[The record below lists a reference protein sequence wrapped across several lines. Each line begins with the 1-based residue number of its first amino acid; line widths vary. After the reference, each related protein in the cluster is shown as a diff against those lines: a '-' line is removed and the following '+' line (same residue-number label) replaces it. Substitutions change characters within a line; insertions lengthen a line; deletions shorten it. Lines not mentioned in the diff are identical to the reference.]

1 MRILQINIFFDEGS
15 TGKIV
20 ADIHNRLLR
29 DGHDSYVIYGLGDD
43 ETVKDPKYEYKITT
57 NNIAKWRGR
66 WTRIIGLR
74 YNCASSST
82 EKAIELIKRI
92 NPGVVHLH
100 CLNCFYINPF
110 KLLKW
115 LGKNDIPVLVTHHAD
130 LTITANCDYSY
141 SCEKWR
147 TGCSFHC
154 STAKK
159 QLHSKLLQF
168 SKFSWL
174 QMKTA
179 FDAVPRLYASGVSRW
194 MADRVKASPMF
205 EKRECRII
213 ENGLDTSSF
222 HYQKEAGQLKQEL
235 GYSPL
240 ERVILHV
247 TPNLLAPIKGGK
259 YVMELARLMTDVNF
273 IIVGAKGSVPF
284 DIPKNVR
291 IVRHTSSKQEL
302 AKYYSM
308 ADLTLL
314 TSQKESFSMVTAE
327 SLCCGTP
334 VVGFK
339 AGAPETISI
348 LEYSE
353 FVDYGDTDTLKNVL
367 YKWLAMDIN
376 KNVVSKTAILRYDAE
391 RMYERYNSY
400 YVDIIHK

>member
-1 MRILQINIFFDEGS
+1 M
-15 TGKIV
+15 
-20 ADIHNRLLR
+20 
-29 DGHDSYVIYGLGDD
+29 
-43 ETVKDPKYEYKITT
+43 
-57 NNIAKWRGR
+57 
-66 WTRIIGLR
+66 
-74 YNCASSST
+74 
-82 EKAIELIKRI
+82 
-92 NPGVVHLH
+92 
-100 CLNCFYINPF
+100 
-110 KLLKW
+110 
-115 LGKNDIPVLVTHHAD
+115 
-130 LTITANCDYSY
+130 
-141 SCEKWR
+141 
-147 TGCSFHC
+147 
-154 STAKK
+154 
-159 QLHSKLLQF
+159 
-168 SKFSWL
+168 
-174 QMKTA
+174 
-179 FDAVPRLYASGVSRW
+179 
-194 MADRVKASPMF
+194 
-205 EKRECRII
+205 
-213 ENGLDTSSF
+213 
-222 HYQKEAGQLKQEL
+222 KQEL